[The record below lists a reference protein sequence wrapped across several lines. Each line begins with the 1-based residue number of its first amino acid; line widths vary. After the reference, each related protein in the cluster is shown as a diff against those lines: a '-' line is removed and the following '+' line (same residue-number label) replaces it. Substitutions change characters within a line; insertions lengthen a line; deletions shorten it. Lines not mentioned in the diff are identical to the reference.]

1 MPISILTTSGGPEHG
16 QRLQERATSRQR
28 AGRGFWRGKVG
39 VFGKNCK
46 LVCRFDLN
54 RMTLMTCNFAI
65 FAAPGCAGFG
75 TLSGRSEFIAA
86 GHSGFNVA
94 GRSEFIAAERSEF
107 NAAER
112 SEFNAAGRSGFNAT
126 GLSEF
131 NVTGR
136 SGLNVAGRSG
146 FNAAGRSEFIVANG
160 GGQNP
165 VNQ

>member
-1 MPISILTTSGGPEHG
+1 MSARKSNAPATGGC
-16 QRLQERATSRQR
+16 
-28 AGRGFWRGKVG
+28 GFWRGKVG

-65 FAAPGCAGFG
+65 FTSAGCAGFG
-75 TLSGRSEFIAA
+75 TLSGRSGFNVAGRSEFIAA

-107 NAAER
+107 NAA
-112 SEFNAAGRSGFNAT
+112 GRSGFNAA
-126 GLSEF
+126 
-131 NVTGR
+131 GR
-136 SGLNVAGRSG
+136 SGLNVAGRSE
-146 FNAAGRSEFIVANG
+146 FIAAGRSEFIVANG